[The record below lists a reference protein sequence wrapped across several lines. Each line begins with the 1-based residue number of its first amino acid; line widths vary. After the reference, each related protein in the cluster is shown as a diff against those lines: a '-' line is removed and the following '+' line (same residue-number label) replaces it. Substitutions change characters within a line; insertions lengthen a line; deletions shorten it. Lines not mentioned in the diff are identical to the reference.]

1 MHNQKLNSYLGESN
15 AFPYFSVYSHIFD
28 TALNF
33 DGFLLYDMHLL
44 IDRYSVISG

>member
-28 TALNF
+28 TALILTAF
-33 DGFLLYDMHLL
+33 FSMICASPLTDTL
-44 IDRYSVISG
+44 